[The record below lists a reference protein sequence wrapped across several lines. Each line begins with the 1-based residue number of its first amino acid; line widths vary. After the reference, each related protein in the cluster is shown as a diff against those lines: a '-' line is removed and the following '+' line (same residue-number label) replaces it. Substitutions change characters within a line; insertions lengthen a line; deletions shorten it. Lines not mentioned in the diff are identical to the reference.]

1 MGAQTKILRAV
12 LDTNVTVSAL
22 VFDRGVMTWLRHAW
36 QKQLFTPLID
46 ESGMREL
53 VRVLGYPK
61 FRLDQE
67 KIRDLLG
74 DYLPYAEVVAPR
86 SDGLRSHLPLCRDP
100 DDQPF
105 LFLADAGNA
114 DVLVTGDKALLDL
127 DRNTILKIE
136 TAASFR
142 SRFQG
147 T

>member
-1 MGAQTKILRAV
+1 VGAQAKILRAV

-22 VFDRGVMTWLRHAW
+22 VFDRGVMAWLRHAW
-36 QKQLFTPLID
+36 QRLLFTPLVD

-61 FRLDQE
+61 LKLDGQ

-74 DYLPYAEVVAPR
+74 DYLPYAEVVASTGR
-86 SDGLRSHLPLCRDP
+86 GESRLPLCRDP

-105 LFLADAGNA
+105 LLLAEAGNA

-127 DRNTILKIE
+127 SGRTKFVIE
-136 TAASFR
+136 TAARFR
-142 SRFQG
+142 HRFDG
-147 T
+147 A

>member
-1 MGAQTKILRAV
+1 MGAPTKVLRAV

-22 VFDRGVMTWLRHAW
+22 VFDRGVMAWLRHAW
-36 QKQLFTPLID
+36 QTQLFTPLID

-61 FRLDQE
+61 FRLDE
-67 KIRDLLG
+67 ERIRDLLG
-74 DYLPYAEVVAPR
+74 DYLPHAEVVAPR
-86 SDGLRSHLPLCRDP
+86 GEGRRSRLPLCRDP

-105 LFLADAGNA
+105 LLLADTGNA

-127 DRNTILKIE
+127 DGNTTFKIE

-142 SRFQG
+142 GRFPG
-147 T
+147 A

>member
-1 MGAQTKILRAV
+1 VGAQTKILRAV

-22 VFDRGVMTWLRHAW
+22 VFDRGVMAWLRHAW
-36 QKQLFTPLID
+36 QRLLFTPLID

-61 FRLDQE
+61 LKLDGQ

-74 DYLPYAEVVAPR
+74 DYLPYAEVVASR
-86 SDGLRSHLPLCRDP
+86 GSGQSRLPVCRDP

-105 LFLADAGNA
+105 LLLAEAGKA

-127 DRNTILKIE
+127 NGRTKFVIE

-142 SRFQG
+142 GRFEG
-147 T
+147 A

>member
-22 VFDRGVMTWLRHAW
+22 VFERGVTAWLRHAW
-36 QKQLFTPLID
+36 QKMLFTPLID

-61 FRLDQE
+61 LTLDDE
-67 KIRDLLG
+67 RIRDLLG

-86 SDGLRSHLPLCRDP
+86 RGGRARLPVCRDP

-105 LFLADAGNA
+105 LLRAQAGNA
-114 DVLVTGDKALLDL
+114 DVLVTGHKALLEIEGK
-127 DRNTILKIE
+127 TEFKIE
-136 TAASFR
+136 SAASFR
-142 SRFQG
+142 GRFEG

>member
-1 MGAQTKILRAV
+1 VGAQAKILRAV
-12 LDTNVTVSAL
+12 LDTNVAVSAL
-22 VFDRGVMTWLRHAW
+22 VFDRGVLAWLRHAW
-36 QKQLFTPLID
+36 QRLLFIPLID

-61 FRLDQE
+61 FKLDDQ

-74 DYLPYAEVVAPR
+74 DYLPYAEVVVPR
-86 SDGLRSHLPLCRDP
+86 AGSRSRLPVCRDP

-105 LFLADAGNA
+105 LLLAQAGNA

-127 DRNTILKIE
+127 NGRTQFDIE

-142 SRFQG
+142 RRFDSA